1 MATGLPVG
9 QKIDQDPT
17 VCKGAPLGAQPAIAA
32 ASIVMSTPRPVSPRS
47 RRRLLEPQFGDRIR
61 LGVLTE
67 EITPEVVDEVL
78 GLTGRA
84 ERRRRLLPAHAV
96 VYFVL
101 CACSAA
107 PTAQGRRDTGW
118 SCGP

>member
-1 MATGLPVG
+1 M
-9 QKIDQDPT
+9 
-17 VCKGAPLGAQPAIAA
+17 
-32 ASIVMSTPRPVSPRS
+32 
-47 RRRLLEPQFGDRIR
+47 
-61 LGVLTE
+61 
-67 EITPEVVDEVL
+67 VDEVL